1 MVNTTGGLLS
11 LCRERTNR
19 NSDRN
24 NDIAVR
30 TLNSKPVGGLPRVGN
45 PRIRIINLRRDGVIP
60 TR

>member
-1 MVNTTGGLLS
+1 VVNATGALPS

-30 TLNSKPVGGLPRVGN
+30 TLNSKPVGGLPRVVN
-45 PRIRIINLRRDGVIP
+45 PSIRIINLRRDGVIP
-60 TR
+60 A